1 LGLKNDGGGNL
12 ADYLLHVNQALDLYP
27 DPPGG
32 SKQAIFKTV
41 ARLAV
46 SVPQSWVDYVRQ
58 HNIDVGNVQVCMCP
72 DVHVSGCACVRVCM
86 CPSWLRAEC
95 AEKDCTIAP

>member
-1 LGLKNDGGGNL
+1 MGLKNDGATEAGGSL
-12 ADYLLHVNQALDLYP
+12 ADYLLHVNQTLDLYP

-32 SKQAIFKTV
+32 SKQATFKTV
-41 ARLAV
+41 ARLAA

-72 DVHVSGCACVRVCM
+72 GVHVSGCACAHRG
-86 CPSWLRAEC
+86 
-95 AEKDCTIAP
+95 